1 MATLLHNSKVIKLAG
16 LSLALLLVA
25 CTTNQRYK
33 RQVSGDES
41 YLNTPP
47 LKNLTIPEGMS
58 LPLQN
63 GEYNIPPANQNGAVG
78 KALDIRPPIQILSLL
93 SYTQTEN
100 NLTASRLFLSNTVE
114 NSALWSQINYI
125 LQQKAIKIAQ
135 NNNEPEH
142 SLITDWITWPR
153 GDEDIPLQTRQKI
166 QLDSQNNQIVITV
179 TNEGMKQGEESIS
192 DPLEIQRY
200 NVLMLNELID
210 SINKLRNSA
219 TSSDVQG
226 HYAIIDVQSSS
237 DNSGL
242 PQIIVRAPYDV
253 VWKRLPSVL
262 ENIGMQVGDSSRASG
277 AISLTYHGMND
288 DDWQAVGVDSP
299 SVPKGDYKLQVG
311 DMNNRTSL
319 QFVALKGTTLTQK
332 QNDEMVA
339 VLKVAFSK
347 TSSN

>member
-1 MATLLHNSKVIKLAG
+1 MAKLLHNSKVIKLAG
-16 LSLALLLVA
+16 LSLAVLLVA
-25 CTTNQRYK
+25 CTTNQRHK
-33 RQVSGDES
+33 RQVSGGES

-47 LKNLTIPEGMS
+47 LKKLTIPEGMS
-58 LPLQN
+58 LPLEN
-63 GEYNIPPANQNGAVG
+63 GEYDIPPANQNGTVG

-93 SYTQTEN
+93 SYTQIEN
-100 NLTASRLFLSNTVE
+100 SLTASRLFLSNTAE

-125 LQQKAIKIAQ
+125 LQQKAIKVEQ
-135 NNNEPEH
+135 NNEPEH

-200 NVLMLNELID
+200 NILMLNELID

-226 HYAIIDVQSSS
+226 RYTIIDVQSGS
-237 DNSGL
+237 DSSGL
-242 PQIIVRAPYDV
+242 PQIIVCAPYDV
-253 VWKRLPSVL
+253 VWERLPSVL
-262 ENIGMQVGDSSRASG
+262 ESIGIQVGDRSRASG
-277 AISLTYHGMND
+277 AISLTYNGMNN
-288 DDWQAVGVDSP
+288 DDWQAIGVNT
-299 SVPKGDYKLQVG
+299 VPKGDYKLQVG
-311 DMNNRTSL
+311 DVNNRTSL

-332 QNDEMVA
+332 QNDAMVA
-339 VLKVAFSK
+339 VLKAAFSK